1 MNRNEF
7 RLTAKDMDP
16 KDMDLQYE
24 GLSKPIEGYGVKDTT
39 YVQTE

>member
-7 RLTAKDMDP
+7 RLTA